1 MNSRSSTGTLNMKE
15 PKTDHDRL
23 WQLIKDIRFAMLTH
37 RHGDGTLH
45 AHPLTMQ
52 NRSLDERG
60 IVHFFVA
67 RTSEIGERLRMDGNV
82 NISFVDP
89 GQDIYVSVAGQ
100 ATINEDKALKQRLF
114 NALDRAW
121 FPGGVDD
128 PNLELVEVRIRH
140 AEYWDVK
147 ESKLTQ
153 LLKLATAAAT
163 HTQAHVGRHGE
174 LHLGEHVQA
183 AKAAAHVEGAEHV
196 EHH

>member
-1 MNSRSSTGTLNMKE
+1 MTE

-23 WQLIKDIRFAMLTH
+23 WQLIKGIRFAMLTH
-37 RHGDGTLH
+37 RHGDGSLH

-52 NRSLDERG
+52 NRSLDDLG
-60 IVHFFVA
+60 VLHFFVA
-67 RTSEIGERLRMDGNV
+67 RPTEVGERLRMDGNV
-82 NISFVDP
+82 NVSFVDP
-89 GQDIYVSVAGQ
+89 AKDIYVSIAGQ
-100 ATINEDKALKQRLF
+100 AVISEDKALKQRLF

-121 FPGGVDD
+121 FPGGVED

-163 HTQAHVGRHGE
+163 HTQAHVGTHGE
-174 LHLGEHVQA
+174 MHLGERVQVP
-183 AKAAAHVEGAEHV
+183 KPAAHVDGVEHV

>member
-1 MNSRSSTGTLNMKE
+1 
-15 PKTDHDRL
+15 
-23 WQLIKDIRFAMLTH
+23 
-37 RHGDGTLH
+37 
-45 AHPLTMQ
+45 
-52 NRSLDERG
+52 
-60 IVHFFVA
+60 
-67 RTSEIGERLRMDGNV
+67 
-82 NISFVDP
+82 
-89 GQDIYVSVAGQ
+89 
-100 ATINEDKALKQRLF
+100 
-114 NALDRAW
+114 
-121 FPGGVDD
+121 
-128 PNLELVEVRIRH
+128 VRIRH